1 MEEARRVVVRGL
13 PVRVRWEV
21 LGKEGKG
28 NTKGEEAYLYPH
40 SVVCFAS
47 KPCSL
52 SGNEPEAYSFVLSAT
67 ASATPDS
74 RSNSAPASTTP
85 KSASATT
92 TLHRLAHVSWAPFA
106 AVAAGRDEEGEG
118 GDFMSPADPAMVV
131 WKKRARRRPTLW
143 QKTRALAQPVHM
155 RDPKSMEIG
164 NFFML

>member
-1 MEEARRVVVRGL
+1 M
-13 PVRVRWEV
+13 RWEV

-28 NTKGEEAYLYPH
+28 THTKGEEAYLYPH

-143 QKTRALAQPVHM
+143 QKTRALAQP
-155 RDPKSMEIG
+155 KFGSKIG
-164 NFFML
+164 SCF